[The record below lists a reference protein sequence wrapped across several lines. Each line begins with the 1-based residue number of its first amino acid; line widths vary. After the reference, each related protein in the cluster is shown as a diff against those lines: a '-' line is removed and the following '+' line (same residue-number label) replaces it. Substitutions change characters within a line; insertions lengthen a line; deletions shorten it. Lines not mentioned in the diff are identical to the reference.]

1 IRCPDEADEPGD
13 RRRFPAPARRSS
25 CPEGAEPARRR
36 VPCPTSGRSG
46 ASPPRCPDRT
56 AVVDSPG
63 TRSPRVES
71 GRGGCRTGIR
81 SGGRSSSRHRHRA
94 NTRGPDRLSPRAF
107 PVFLPSPSWPS
118 QPSRV
123 SKPSDGASVRVRPPR
138 IPRRPS
144 FPRDPPSTSHP
155 LLRFTGDE
163 REVGRLLEFHESAS
177 SRIAESDEAFRRARY
192 RPVQQHVRI
201 PEIPVV
207 EEAAVRRDLFRFVA
221 DLQDSLVVLGP
232 LMIAELAALRH
243 GRAHIPGLEVPERAD
258 VSPMFRVLVTQEPRA
273 PARVVALPSLPF
285 RDRGDVHHGSFATEF
300 GDGNFLPKEATR
312 VLDAVFNRSATDAIF
327 HEVRLLLRDAG
338 DERRLRVCDHPNLVD
353 VGRVDLRPGLFR
365 IVLFRSLEDAPK
377 LFVPFRRAYS

>member
-1 IRCPDEADEPGD
+1 
-13 RRRFPAPARRSS
+13 
-25 CPEGAEPARRR
+25 
-36 VPCPTSGRSG
+36 
-46 ASPPRCPDRT
+46 
-56 AVVDSPG
+56 
-63 TRSPRVES
+63 
-71 GRGGCRTGIR
+71 
-81 SGGRSSSRHRHRA
+81 
-94 NTRGPDRLSPRAF
+94 
-107 PVFLPSPSWPS
+107 
-118 QPSRV
+118 
-123 SKPSDGASVRVRPPR
+123 
-138 IPRRPS
+138 
-144 FPRDPPSTSHP
+144 
-155 LLRFTGDE
+155 
-163 REVGRLLEFHESAS
+163 
-177 SRIAESDEAFRRARY
+177 
-192 RPVQQHVRI
+192 
-201 PEIPVV
+201 
-207 EEAAVRRDLFRFVA
+207 LFRFVA

-365 IVLFRSLEDAPK
+365 IVLFRNRALAPLAGRKAHRSVSRSVFLRHSPLLRTEWSLLAYDEPRAFGRDTVTPPARPEESG
-377 LFVPFRRAYS
+377 PHFRDPRRDCPGASGRRVGPSLWRGRI